1 MPRWKPNPQ
10 ARLERA
16 ALELFSTQG
25 FAETTVAQ
33 IAAHAGLTT
42 RSFFRH
48 FPDKREVLFAAEE
61 EGSTAGAEDT
71 TAFMTPTNLMQS
83 IERGLLA
90 SASKYEGRL
99 EYLRTRQRV
108 IESDEGLREREL
120 RKRDDLSTAMIKDF
134 KKLGVDDL
142 KATLAAKIAVSIFS
156 TAMTNWINQKSNKN
170 LSEFVQE
177 SLDSYYSID
186 SNIRSDAEPS

>member
-42 RSFFRH
+42 RTFFRY

-61 EGSTAGAEDT
+61 GGSTAGAEGTTAGAEDT
-71 TAFMTPTNLMQS
+71 TATTTPINLMHS
-83 IERGLLA
+83 IERGLLV
-90 SASKYEGRL
+90 SASKYEGQL

-120 RKRDDLSTAMIKDF
+120 RKRDDLTMAIIADF
-134 KKLGVDDL
+134 KQQGINDL

-156 TAMTNWINQKSNKN
+156 TAMTSWINQKSNKK

-177 SLDSYYSID
+177 SID
-186 SNIRSDAEPS
+186 SFHAIQE